1 MGVAMSRH
9 VPRWIL
15 LLIMAGCASWTA
27 PGAGNEMLRETERE
41 STGAVTLA
49 NGFTLRYRK
58 AGSGPPL
65 VLLHTLR
72 TQLEY
77 FDQVVPALTGRHTV
91 YVVDLPGHGDSSI
104 LPVEYTEALF
114 RESVRQFLDRLDLR
128 GVTLAGE
135 SIGGALALTVS
146 ADVPDRV
153 TRVVAINPY
162 DYGER
167 FGGGIRRGSG
177 GWVIGFFE
185 WFGRYTI
192 EPKPL
197 LAIALRGGLHDSAN
211 LSDAFLDK
219 LHRSGARADFRRM
232 ESSLFANWES
242 WVTARGRYASITVPV
257 TLAYSEWD
265 WSNLDERER
274 DRQALHLERVITI
287 AGAGHFASLESPQ
300 SVIDILLA
308 GPEQ

>member
-1 MGVAMSRH
+1 MSRY
-9 VPRWIL
+9 VPRWML
-15 LLIMAGCASWTA
+15 LLLLASSASCAA
-27 PGAGNEMLRETERE
+27 PGVGNESAQGIEAE
-41 STGAVTLA
+41 STRTVTLP

-58 AGSGPPL
+58 AGNGPPL
-65 VLLHTLR
+65 VLMHTLR

-77 FDQVVPALTGRHTV
+77 FDKVVPALTDRYTV

-114 RESVRQFLDRLDLR
+114 RESLREFLDRLDLR

-135 SIGGALALTVS
+135 SIGGVLALTVS
-146 ADVPDRV
+146 AEVPDRV

-197 LAIALRGGLHDSAN
+197 LAIALRGGLQDAAN
-211 LSDAFLDK
+211 LSDDILDK
-219 LHRSGARADFRRM
+219 LHRSGRRAGYRRM
-232 ESSLFANWES
+232 ESSLLANWES
-242 WVTARGRYASITVPV
+242 WVAARQRYSSVRAAV
-257 TLAYSEWD
+257 TLVYSEWD

-274 DRQALHLERVITI
+274 DRRSLHPERAITI
-287 AGAGHFASLESPQ
+287 AGAGHFASLERPQ
-300 SVIDILLA
+300 AVIDILLA
-308 GPEQ
+308 EREQ